1 MIMSRAKEL
10 GYAYTLVGYGWL
22 YFCVSS
28 RERKTVCVRKKE
40 RERVRECERGYSD
53 IIAVKKLCMRLL
65 NS

>member
-1 MIMSRAKEL
+1 MAIFWCELEREKDSLCEKE
-10 GYAYTLVGYGWL
+10 
-22 YFCVSS
+22 
-28 RERKTVCVRKKE
+28 RERE